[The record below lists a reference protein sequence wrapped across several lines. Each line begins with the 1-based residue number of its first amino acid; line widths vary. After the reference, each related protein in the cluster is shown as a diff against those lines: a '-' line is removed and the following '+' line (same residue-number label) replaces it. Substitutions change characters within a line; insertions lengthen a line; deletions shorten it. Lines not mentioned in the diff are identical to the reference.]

1 MKGIW
6 IITKRELASYFDS
19 LMAYMIIIIF
29 LGISGFFTWIIGNT
43 VFLRNQ
49 ADLSNFFEIFYI
61 SLFLFIPAIT
71 MRSLAEEKKSGTIE
85 LLSTKAVSDWE
96 IIIGKFLSGFIL
108 VLIALAST
116 LPYYFTISYLG
127 SIDHGPTL

>member
-1 MKGIW
+1 MNGIW
-6 IITKRELASYFDS
+6 IIAKRELASYFDS
-19 LMAYMIIIIF
+19 LIAYMIIIIF

-71 MRSLAEEKKSGTIE
+71 MRSLAEERKSGTIE
-85 LLSTKAVSDWE
+85 LLCTKAVSDWE
-96 IIIGKFLSGFIL
+96 IIIGFN
-108 VLIALAST
+108 
-116 LPYYFTISYLG
+116 
-127 SIDHGPTL
+127 